1 MEHGALDIHDGTVC
15 DLAQYDVWE
24 TTEVGAHCDH
34 CAAPDWVGCVAGDY
48 QCSPHCCTCFSE
60 QSETLFLNPGTLGVG
75 DQWVTL
81 SGSFTAASALSLA
94 RVHTEGEASAYVRRV
109 RLCV

>member
-1 MEHGALDIHDGTVC
+1 VR
-15 DLAQYDVWE
+15 
-24 TTEVGAHCDH
+24 
-34 CAAPDWVGCVAGDY
+34 
-48 QCSPHCCTCFSE
+48 CFSE

-109 RLCV
+109 SVEKALLTDWSPNGR